1 MALGAQQGNVIWIVM
16 KEVLMLIGAGM
27 FVGITLALAL
37 GALVRNQLFGLA
49 PHDPI
54 TIVGSTLA
62 LAAVAALAGFIP
74 ALRAS
79 RIDPTHALRY
89 E

>member
-16 KEVLMLIGAGM
+16 KEVLLLIGIGVLAG
-27 FVGITLALAL
+27 IPLAL
-37 GALVRNQLFGLA
+37 GLGTFVRNQLFGLA
-49 PHDPI
+49 PDDPI
-54 TIVGSTLA
+54 TIAGSALA
-62 LAAVAALAGFIP
+62 LAGVAALAGFIP
-74 ALRAS
+74 AFRAS